1 MIILK
6 SKDLLKCTR
15 IKRLCDSRSAISAV
29 AGIFL
34 LVVVLYFASHE
45 LFITVGL
52 YFILIILL
60 NALITEL
67 FLKNIYVGEDS
78 FYMRHY
84 QIPIFYI
91 EIKREEFQLTKNEVY
106 TTITLLNRTFKG
118 LNVLIR
124 NQDAPVFEKIKTEKI
139 KNERR

>member
-1 MIILK
+1 M
-6 SKDLLKCTR
+6 
-15 IKRLCDSRSAISAV
+15 
-29 AGIFL
+29 F
-34 LVVVLYFASHE
+34 
-45 LFITVGL
+45 
-52 YFILIILL
+52 

-106 TTITLLNRTFKG
+106 TTITLLSRTFKG

-124 NQDAPVFEKIKTEKI
+124 NQDAPAFEKIKTRENK
-139 KNERR
+139 K